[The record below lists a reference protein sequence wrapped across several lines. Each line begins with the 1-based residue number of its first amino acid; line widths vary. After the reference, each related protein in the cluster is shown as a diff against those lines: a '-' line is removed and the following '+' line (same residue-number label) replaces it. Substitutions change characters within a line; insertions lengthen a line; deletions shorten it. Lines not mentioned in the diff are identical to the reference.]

1 MTTHQKPE
9 EKEFSVVRTI
19 LTIIIVVVW
28 VIAIYCSLTRQY
40 QIPRSVEIGFT
51 VVLGFVF
58 GTSTIP
64 SIIKYWRKDK

>member
-1 MTTHQKPE
+1 METQKPE

>member
-1 MTTHQKPE
+1 MTTQKPE

-19 LTIIIVVVW
+19 LTIIIVAVW

-40 QIPRSVEIGFT
+40 EIPRSVEIGFT

>member
-1 MTTHQKPE
+1 MTTQKPE

-19 LTIIIVVVW
+19 LTIVVVVVW
-28 VIAIYCSLTRQY
+28 IVAIYCSLTRQY
-40 QIPRSVEIGFT
+40 EIPRSVEIGFT

-64 SIIKYWRKDK
+64 SIIKYWRRDK

>member
-1 MTTHQKPE
+1 MTTQKPE

-19 LTIIIVVVW
+19 LTIIIVVIW

-40 QIPRSVEIGFT
+40 EIPRSVEIGFT

>member
-1 MTTHQKPE
+1 MKTQKPE

-40 QIPRSVEIGFT
+40 EIPRSVEIGFT

-64 SIIKYWRKDK
+64 SIIKYWRRDK